1 MSARAGGLA
10 RFAQAARILAW
21 RNVHNFMTNPALALP
36 ALAFPLFFFAA
47 FAGGLSRVQDVPGF
61 DYPNGYTTF
70 QFGFVLVQA
79 SAFGGVFAGFSIA
92 RDFESG
98 FSRRVLLAT
107 PHRSSMIVGYAI
119 AAMARAALVVSLLF
133 AVGIATGMKV
143 TGGAVDLVVLILL
156 AITTNMLAVLFASGI
171 AFRFRTIQAG
181 PLMQTPVFMILF
193 LTPVYVPYILLT
205 GWVKTAAGANPLTDV
220 VEASRNLLAGSTE
233 AVATA
238 FGLSFILGLFL
249 FAWSLTGLRKAERAG
264 G

>member
-1 MSARAGGLA
+1 MERSGGFA
-10 RFAQAARILAW
+10 RFAQTARILAW
-21 RNVHNFMTNPALALP
+21 RNVHNFITNPALALP

-47 FAGGLSRVQDVPGF
+47 FAGGLSRVQNVPGF

-98 FSRRVLLAT
+98 FSRRVMLAT
-107 PHRSSMIVGYAI
+107 PRRSAMIVGYAI
-119 AAMARAALVVSLLF
+119 AAMARAAFVVSALF
-133 AVGIATGMKV
+133 VVGIVAGMNV
-143 TGGAVDLVVLILL
+143 SSSVPELLVLIAL
-156 AITTNMLAVLFASGI
+156 AMTTNMLAVLFASGV
-171 AFRFRTIQAG
+171 AFRFRTIQSG

-193 LTPVYVPYILLT
+193 LTPVYVPFVLLT
-205 GWVKTAAGANPLTDV
+205 GWVKAAAGVNPLTDV

-238 FGLSFILGLFL
+238 FGLSVILGLVL
-249 FAWSLTGLRKAERAG
+249 FTWSLTGLRNAERAG